1 MIKNI
6 PPPVLIALGGIL
18 GALSRYYITGLFK
31 ELKPLP
37 FGTLAVN
44 ILGSFA
50 LGAIVTLFNLGVIDS
65 SWITFGGIGF
75 LGSFTTMSSFAVE
88 TMNLTEESFNLGF
101 ANFIIMIVLVMIG
114 VYLGRIAAISW
125 YNGVISWN

>member
-1 MIKNI
+1 MLKNI
-6 PPPVLIALGGIL
+6 PPPMLIAIGGML
-18 GALSRYYITGLFK
+18 GALSRYYLTGMLK

-44 ILGSFA
+44 VLGSFA

-75 LGSFTTMSSFAVE
+75 LGSFTTMSSFTVE
-88 TMNLTEESFNLGF
+88 TMKLSEESLNLGMT
-101 ANFIIMIVLVMIG
+101 NFIVMIVLVMIG

>member
-6 PPPVLIALGGIL
+6 PPPVLIAIGGML
-18 GALSRYYITGLFK
+18 GALSRYYVTGLLKDFK
-31 ELKPLP
+31 PVP

-44 ILGSFA
+44 VLGSFA
-50 LGAIVTLFNLGVIDS
+50 LGAIVTLFSLGVIDS
-65 SWITFGGIGF
+65 SWISFGGIGF

-88 TMNLTEESFNLGF
+88 TMNLSEESLNLGMS
-101 ANFIIMIVLVMIG
+101 NFILMLVLVMIG
-114 VYLGRIAAISW
+114 VFVGRIAAISW

>member
-1 MIKNI
+1 MLKNI
-6 PPPVLIALGGIL
+6 PPPLLIAIGGML
-18 GALSRYYITGLFK
+18 GALSRYYLTGLFK
-31 ELKPLP
+31 DLKPLP

-44 ILGSFA
+44 VLGSFA
-50 LGAIVTLFNLGVIDS
+50 LGVIVTLFNLGIIDS

-75 LGSFTTMSSFAVE
+75 LGSFTTMSSFTVE
-88 TMNLTEESFNLGF
+88 TMKLSEESLNLGMT
-101 ANFIIMIVLVMIG
+101 NFIVMIVLVMIG

>member
-1 MIKNI
+1 VLKNI
-6 PPPVLIALGGIL
+6 PPPLLIAIGGML
-18 GALSRYYITGLFK
+18 GALSRYYLTGLFK
-31 ELKPLP
+31 DLKPLP

-44 ILGSFA
+44 VLGSFA
-50 LGAIVTLFNLGVIDS
+50 LGVIVTLFNLGIIDS

-75 LGSFTTMSSFAVE
+75 LGSFTTMSSFTVE
-88 TMNLTEESFNLGF
+88 TMKLSEESLNLGMT
-101 ANFIIMIVLVMIG
+101 NFIVMIVLVMIG

>member
-6 PPPVLIALGGIL
+6 PPPVLIAIGGML
-18 GALSRYYITGLFK
+18 GALSRYYITGV
-31 ELKPLP
+31 LKDSRPLP

-50 LGAIVTLFNLGVIDS
+50 LGAIVTLFNLGVVDS
-65 SWITFGGIGF
+65 TWITFGGIGF

-88 TMNLTEESFNLGF
+88 TMKLSEESLNLGMT
-101 ANFIIMIVLVMIG
+101 NFLVMIVLVMIG
-114 VYLGRIAAISW
+114 VYLGRIAAIGW

>member
-101 ANFIIMIVLVMIG
+101 ANFILMLVLVMIG

>member
-1 MIKNI
+1 M
-6 PPPVLIALGGIL
+6 LIAIGGML
-18 GALSRYYITGLFK
+18 GALSRYYLTGMLK

-44 ILGSFA
+44 VLGSFA

-75 LGSFTTMSSFAVE
+75 LGSFTTMSSFTVE
-88 TMNLTEESFNLGF
+88 TMKLSEESLNLGMT
-101 ANFIIMIVLVMIG
+101 NFIVMIVLVMIG